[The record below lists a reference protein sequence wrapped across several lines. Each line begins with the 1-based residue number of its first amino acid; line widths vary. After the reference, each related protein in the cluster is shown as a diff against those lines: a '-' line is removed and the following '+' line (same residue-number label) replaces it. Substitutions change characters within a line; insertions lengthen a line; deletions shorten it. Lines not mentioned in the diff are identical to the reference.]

1 MATWSLK
8 RICIVDGYRSFPNI
22 ITFNPRYSQGSF
34 DFDNQSGKTACSLQ
48 YLVIYNLEENDN
60 ENQNSKKCSN
70 GVVSHISARLCF
82 QRKSNIARYD
92 ETIDLLFE

>member
-1 MATWSLK
+1 MGIDHFQISSPSTHDTVKDPSISTTKAERPRVHFNIWLSITWK
-8 RICIVDGYRSFPNI
+8 RMTMR
-22 ITFNPRYSQGSF
+22 T
-34 DFDNQSGKTACSLQ
+34 
-48 YLVIYNLEENDN
+48 
-60 ENQNSKKCSN
+60 NSKKCSN